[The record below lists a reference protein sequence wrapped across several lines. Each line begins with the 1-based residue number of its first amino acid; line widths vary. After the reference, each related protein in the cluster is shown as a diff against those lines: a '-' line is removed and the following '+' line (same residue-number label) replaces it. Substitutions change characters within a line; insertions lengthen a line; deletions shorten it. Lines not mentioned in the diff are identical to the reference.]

1 MQTAK
6 HRARD
11 WILQF
16 LFLAVLISIATG
28 AVLQTR
34 AGLEA
39 QGSIAGF
46 TFLSRST
53 GWDIGFSVLPFTPND
68 TYARALLIG
77 FLNTIALGLLGVIL
91 ASLIGFSIGLM
102 RVSQHGLVSLIGTL
116 YVECFRNVPLI
127 LQLFLYYA
135 ILSRLPPPRNA
146 LGLGDLAFA
155 SNRGFYLPWPVWQH
169 PAIWLTLLSLAVF
182 VWCLAT
188 AKRHWF
194 WMALAIA
201 ALGAGTALVW
211 TEPLLD
217 KPERAGLNFKGGLRL
232 SPELTAL
239 ALAMGI
245 YGGAYIAE
253 VVRAGFNTVPKS
265 ISEAGTSL
273 GLRPLPLF
281 LKVRWPLA
289 LRAMLPTLANQYIW
303 LIKATT
309 LGIAIG
315 FTDFFMVVST
325 SINQSGQTIELI
337 GILMCGF
344 LLLNF
349 TLARLMNLGI
359 ERMKIPGLGDAK

>member
-1 MQTAK
+1 MYMSK

-11 WILQF
+11 WFVQF
-16 LFLAVLISIATG
+16 LFLAVLVSIAIG

-68 TYARALLIG
+68 TYGRALLIG
-77 FLNTIALGLLGVIL
+77 FLNTIALGVIGVVL
-91 ASLIGFSIGLM
+91 ASIVGFTIGLM
-102 RVSQHGLVSLIGTL
+102 RVSAHGLVRLIGTL

-135 ILSRLPPPRNA
+135 VLSRLPSPRNA
-146 LGLGDLAFA
+146 LALGEMAFA
-155 SNRGFYLPWPVWQH
+155 SNRGFYLPWPEWQH
-169 PAIWLTLLSLAVF
+169 PAIWLAF
-182 VWCLAT
+182 
-188 AKRHWF
+188 
-194 WMALAIA
+194 
-201 ALGAGTALVW
+201 LGIGALVW
-211 TEPLLD
+211 AVATGRQNRLWLAVAVGGVSAAVAVFWDAPLFD
-217 KPERAGLNFKGGLRL
+217 VPARAGLNFKGGLRL
-232 SPELTAL
+232 SPELSAL

-253 VVRAGFNTVPKS
+253 VVRAGFNTVPKGV
-265 ISEAGTSL
+265 SEAGISL
-273 GLRPLPLF
+273 GMRPLPLF

-337 GILMCGF
+337 GILMGGF

-349 TLARLMNLGI
+349 TLARLMNIGI
-359 ERMKIPGLGDAK
+359 KRMKIPGLGEAK